1 MNTKFTKMILLGI
14 SQDPKFIDRLSLLV
28 PEIGDERTLLKLSDG
43 VRIGIKS
50 VDVEGANANKKL
62 LDGFRNRDMENFKI
76 TDIQYYNSDEVKV
89 SYEYDRTRWF
99 NDSENAKKYEKDGE
113 TWNRNA
119 REEMSETHTL
129 AASHH
134 FSSSTTKSAEKLEE
148 YVIFDIL

>member
-89 SYEYDRTRWF
+89 NYEYDRTRWF

-119 REEMSETHTL
+119 REERSETHTF
-129 AASHH
+129 AASYH